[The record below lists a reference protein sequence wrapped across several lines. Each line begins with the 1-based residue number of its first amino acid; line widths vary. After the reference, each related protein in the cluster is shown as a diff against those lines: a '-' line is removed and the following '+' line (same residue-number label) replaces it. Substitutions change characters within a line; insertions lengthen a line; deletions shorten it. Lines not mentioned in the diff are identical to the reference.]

1 MQKVFRFGKLLE
13 NLRLKSFPSF
23 ILKTDCKDT
32 IKKRLAYSISTKKAE
47 KFSAL
52 NLVKTN
58 VKLQLHRA
66 YIYQV
71 INYCINGKPCRT
83 VYL

>member
-13 NLRLKSFPSF
+13 NFYRKSFLDYTLE
-23 ILKTDCKDT
+23 IACKDN
-32 IKKRLAYSISTKKAE
+32 IKKRLAYGYSTKKAE

-58 VKLQLHRA
+58 VNLQLNRTN
-66 YIYQV
+66 IDKV
-71 INYCINGKPCRT
+71 INYCVNGKPCRT

>member
-32 IKKRLAYSISTKKAE
+32 TKKRLAYSISTKKAE

-58 VKLQLHRA
+58 VNLQLNRG
-66 YIYQV
+66 YVDKV
-71 INYCINGKPCRT
+71 INYCINGEPCRT